1 MSEEDAGEDDYEA
14 PTSPEL
20 TAGRTLATRV
30 LAFWEGGSAT
40 RILAPDATLVLGRQA
55 DCDVRIDLPSVS
67 RRHAQLTG
75 GTPATVRDLGGMN
88 GVRVRGEK
96 IPTGVDVPLFEGDA
110 VELGGAIVLL
120 QGPRGPR
127 RAPDAGQAFRD
138 EEPMQLAQRLLAL
151 VAPAEIS
158 VLFLGETGV
167 GKTIAAKELH
177 ARSTRA
183 RGPFLRINCAALPEA
198 LLEAELFGYER
209 GAFTGATQAKPGLFE
224 TAEKGTVLLDEVGE
238 MSLVTQAKLLT
249 VVETR
254 EVVRLGSVKPR
265 PIDVRFVAATNRDLL
280 ARAQEGAFRSDL
292 YYRLNGISVM
302 IPPLRQRQS
311 EIEALALHF
320 LADACARSGKPPVE
334 LTGEALAV
342 LLRYP
347 FPGNLREL
355 RNTMDRAVVLSAGGP
370 VYAEHLL
377 FEPAR
382 ALLTTPSNAFE
393 PLNLSSLT
401 PAMPSAPAQP
411 AAPAAEGG
419 GGGLRSQVDAFER
432 DRIVAALAQCNG
444 NQTRAA
450 ELLGISRRTLV
461 MRIEQYRLP
470 RPRKR

>member
-1 MSEEDAGEDDYEA
+1 MSEEDGPESDREE
-14 PTSPEL
+14 PTRPDVSS
-20 TAGRTLATRV
+20 GRTLATRV
-30 LAFWEGGSAT
+30 LAFWEGGTTT
-40 RILAPDATLVLGRQA
+40 RILAPDTSLVIGRQA
-55 DCDVRIDLPSVS
+55 ECDIRIDLASVS
-67 RRHAQLTG
+67 RRHAQITG
-75 GTPATVRDLGGMN
+75 NSPATVRDLGGMN

-96 IPTGVDVPLFEGDA
+96 IPVDVDVPVFEGDA
-110 VELGGAIVLL
+110 IELGGAIVLL
-120 QGPRGPR
+120 QGPRDPR
-127 RAPDAGQAFRD
+127 PPQDVPRFRD

-151 VAPAEIS
+151 VAPNDIS
-158 VLFLGETGV
+158 VLLLGETGV
-167 GKTIAAKELH
+167 GKTLAAKELH

-209 GAFTGATQAKPGLFE
+209 GAFTGATQSKPGLFE

-238 MSLVTQAKLLT
+238 MSPVTQAKLLT
-249 VVETR
+249 VLETR

-265 PIDVRFVAATNRDLL
+265 PIDVRFIAATNRDLL
-280 ARAQEGAFRSDL
+280 ARAQEGAFRADL
-292 YYRLNGISVM
+292 YYRLNGISIL
-302 IPPLRQRQS
+302 IPPLRERQS
-311 EIEALALHF
+311 EIEALARKFLH
-320 LADACARSGKPPVE
+320 DACVRSLRQPVE

-355 RNTMDRAVVLSAGGP
+355 RNTMDRAAVLSAGGP

-382 ALLTTPSNAFE
+382 ALVVNTPSNAFTPVSLASLESRE
-393 PLNLSSLT
+393 PPPLPPPPP
-401 PAMPSAPAQP
+401 PAPD
-411 AAPAAEGG
+411 AAA
-419 GGGLRSQVDAFER
+419 GLKSQMDAFER

-450 ELLGISRRTLV
+450 EVLGISRRTLV